1 MANSVTFEPDFAEE
15 IRVVHD
21 FDKRLKDVQSDIIRD
36 APPSNDKNNNQ
47 TNSNAQNAFDVLM
60 RKANTQANSK
70 VPSKLDETA
79 QRFTGD
85 VLHGK
90 AFVRLQMS
98 CTTHIEFAYY
108 CSSVGKLDLCA
119 QCVSPDTTKDPEL
132 LKKFKNFQFYI
143 LEEIQRNRLLIINL
157 VQLI

>member
-1 MANSVTFEPDFAEE
+1 MGDKIALSSSVRIKYKDASKVLPIVVNRLYSFSKRCTWNDVLNDLTTDDGHNIDKLDEVTVSVSDKMANGVTFEPDFAEE

-21 FDKRLKDVQSDIIRD
+21 FDKRLKYVQFDIIRD

-79 QRFTGD
+79 PRFTGKY
-85 VLHGK
+85 VK
-90 AFVRLQMS
+90 
-98 CTTHIEFAYY
+98 
-108 CSSVGKLDLCA
+108 
-119 QCVSPDTTKDPEL
+119 
-132 LKKFKNFQFYI
+132 
-143 LEEIQRNRLLIINL
+143 II
-157 VQLI
+157 